1 MVAASTGARLT
12 ITSQPISG
20 TDRAAHG
27 RRGTGRGA
35 WPRWNMTAFSPNSG
49 VRSDFGDVPPCLAS
63 TAAVNA
69 SRPAR

>member
-1 MVAASTGARLT
+1 MVAASTGARPM

-20 TDRAAHG
+20 TERAAHG
-27 RRGTGRGA
+27 LRGSGRRA

-49 VRSDFGDVPPCLAS
+49 VRSVFGDVPSCLAS
-63 TAAVNA
+63 TAAANA